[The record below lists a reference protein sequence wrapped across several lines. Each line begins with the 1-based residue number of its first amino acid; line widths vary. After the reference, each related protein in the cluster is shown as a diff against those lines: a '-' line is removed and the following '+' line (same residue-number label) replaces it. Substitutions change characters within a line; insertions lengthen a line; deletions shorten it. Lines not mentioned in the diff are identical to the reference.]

1 MASFKDWDLKTIY
14 SCLTDAPDFVYEYL
28 PIAFGMESKTRIE
41 WECYNERQKLVLPD
55 FRVDVLEIYDTA
67 GPVVA
72 HIVGKATSVTGG
84 KFEME
89 YIMLL
94 HIRFEYDARTGGAL
108 KIHRVEEWLDSK
120 YAAKFF
126 SDEKKRIDARR
137 RATKAAV
144 AAGPNSVERQV
155 APGLEMRAAK
165 L

>member
-1 MASFKDWDLKTIY
+1 
-14 SCLTDAPDFVYEYL
+14 
-28 PIAFGMESKTRIE
+28 
-41 WECYNERQKLVLPD
+41 
-55 FRVDVLEIYDTA
+55 
-67 GPVVA
+67 
-72 HIVGKATSVTGG
+72 
-84 KFEME
+84 ME

-137 RATKAAV
+137 RATKAAT
-144 AAGPNSVERQV
+144 AAGPNSIERQA
-155 APGLEMRAAK
+155 APRLEMRAAK